1 MTVAKLLCAVALVA
15 SISACSRPH
24 VAVSTV
30 NDNPHLQFTNASSTA
45 VLILDGVTIGPASV
59 YDGVN
64 KTLVVKRGTH
74 QVEVRDRNRVL
85 FSQPV
90 YFGGEEAKTIELPN

>member
-1 MTVAKLLCAVALVA
+1 MTIMRLLCAILLLA
-15 SISACSRPH
+15 SLSACSRPT

-30 NDNPHLQFTNASSTA
+30 DANPHLQFSNARPGA
-45 VLILDGVTIGPASV
+45 VLILDGVTIGPAAI
-59 YDGVN
+59 YDGIN
-64 KTLVVKRGTH
+64 QTLVVKRGTH
-74 QVEVRDRNRVL
+74 QVEVRDGGRIL